1 MPDRFENL
9 RSARA
14 IVLALGVSLA
24 LLVASSCAGDDDGG
38 ANAALAT
45 TTTAT
50 ITSKPT
56 TTTTAPTAATRGTY
70 AVGKRTQTFVDS
82 SRATDANHS
91 YKGAPNRTLL
101 TTIWYP
107 ALGDPTKNATA
118 DTPADTEHGPYPLVL
133 MSHGF
138 TALGS
143 VYGAIASQWA
153 SAGYVVAAPDYPL
166 SNNKAPGGPVTT
178 DTKNQPADASFVI
191 DQMIATDKSLFGG
204 NGIIDRDHIGA
215 AGHSLGA
222 ITTYGL
228 AYSDCCR
235 DGRIDAAISMSG
247 TTILVDAPDHYFHG
261 TTTPLLAV
269 HGDADE
275 TLPYSLEKSTYA
287 RATKPKFFVTFKGG
301 SHVRPY
307 IGGDDAQAE
316 SFYEFTTAFLDRYLK
331 GDAEGLTRLRTAVAT
346 PGANATLQEDGA

>member
-1 MPDRFENL
+1 
-9 RSARA
+9 
-14 IVLALGVSLA
+14 
-24 LLVASSCAGDDDGG
+24 
-38 ANAALAT
+38 
-45 TTTAT
+45 
-50 ITSKPT
+50 
-56 TTTTAPTAATRGTY
+56 
-70 AVGKRTQTFVDS
+70 VD
-82 SRATDANHS
+82 A
-91 YKGAPNRTLL
+91 
-101 TTIWYP
+101 
-107 ALGDPTKNATA
+107 
-118 DTPADTEHGPYPLVL
+118 PADTEHGPYPLVL

-143 VYGAIASQWA
+143 VYRAIASQWA

-166 SNNKAPGGPVTT
+166 SNNKAPGGPVVT

-191 DQMIATDKSLFGG
+191 DQMIASDETLFGAD
-204 NGIIDRDHIGA
+204 GIIDRDHIGA

-228 AYSDCCR
+228 VYSDCCR
-235 DGRIDAAISMSG
+235 DRRIDAAISMSG

-269 HGDADE
+269 HGDADG
-275 TLPYSLEKSTYA
+275 TLPYSLEQATYA

-307 IGGDDAQAE
+307 IGGDDAQAT

-331 GDAEGLTRLRTAVAT
+331 GDTEGLTRLRDAVKT